1 MSLGRLITQKGSPSA
16 HPMKKPTPTQK
27 GFSLIELLIV
37 VAIIGIVAAIAVPYL
52 EQARQATKSA
62 SAVTSLRTVNS
73 AQASYRATNGRY
85 GTLAELSAD
94 KLIADPSLSAGEK
107 SGYRFDIPTA
117 TALNYE
123 AVADPVLDPSN
134 VYQHYYIDAT
144 AIIRSEVGA
153 AATVASDP
161 ID

>member
-1 MSLGRLITQKGSPSA
+1 
-16 HPMKKPTPTQK
+16 MKKSNTSQK

-37 VAIIGIVAAIAVPYL
+37 VTIISIIAAIAVPYL

-62 SAVTSLRTVNS
+62 SAITSLRTINS

-85 GTLAELSAD
+85 GTLAELGTA
-94 KLIADPSLSAGEK
+94 KLIADPSLSTGEK
-107 SGYRFDIPTA
+107 SGYTFDIPTS

-123 AVADPVLDPSN
+123 AVAAPVLDPTN
-134 VYQHYYIDAT
+134 AYQHYYVDAS
-144 AIIRSEVGA
+144 AIIRVEVGA
-153 AATVASDP
+153 AATVASEP

>member
-1 MSLGRLITQKGSPSA
+1 
-16 HPMKKPTPTQK
+16 MKKSSFAQQ
-27 GFSLIELLIV
+27 GFSLIELMIV
-37 VAIIGIVAAIAVPYL
+37 VAIIGIIAAVAVPYL

-62 SAVTSLRTVNS
+62 SAVTSLRTINS
-73 AQASYRATNGRY
+73 AQASFRATNGRY
-85 GTLAELSAD
+85 GSLAELGTD

-107 SGYRFDIPTA
+107 SGYTFDIPTS

-134 VYQHYYIDAT
+134 AYQHYYIDAS
-144 AIIRSEVGA
+144 AIIRVEVGA
-153 AATVASDP
+153 AATLASGP